1 MGMPVDMKAHLAGG
15 LTTLCRCWAVTR
27 RDGMEQGFTD
37 HDVDLTFEGVLFRA
51 DTGLSAKAL
60 QQTTGL
66 AVDNTEALGALSHA
80 SVSEADIQAGR
91 YDGAHVKAWLVNW
104 ADVTQRM
111 LQFRGTFGEIQRS
124 GGAFQVELRGLTEAL
139 NQPQGRVYQQPCSAV
154 LGDRDC
160 GFDLSAA
167 GYVAEIAVEIVEE
180 TRVFRFANM
189 AGFDLRWF
197 ERGRLSVLSGA
208 AKGLVGIV
216 KNDRL
221 RPSGRE
227 IELWETL
234 RAPVVAGDLV
244 RLEAGCD
251 KRSETCRLKFQNFV
265 NFRGF
270 PDIPGEDWLV
280 RYPTRSGIHTGGSL
294 TR

>member
-1 MGMPVDMKAHLAGG
+1 MALPGELEAHLAGG

-27 RDGMEQGFTD
+27 RDGIEQGFTD
-37 HDVDLTFEGVLFRA
+37 HDMDLTFEGVLFRA

-91 YDGAHVKAWLVNW
+91 YDGADVRAWLVNW
-104 ADVTQRM
+104 ADVSQRM

-139 NQPQGRVYQQPCSAV
+139 NQPQGRVYQRPCPAV
-154 LGDRDC
+154 LGDKAC

-167 GYVAEIAVEIVEE
+167 GYVAEVAVEIIEDG
-180 TRVFRFANM
+180 RVFRFSAM

-197 ERGRLSVLSGA
+197 ERGRLSVLSGS
-208 AKGLVGIV
+208 AKGLVGMI

-221 RPSGRE
+221 SDAGRE
-227 IELWETL
+227 IELWEVL
-234 RAPVVAGDLV
+234 RAPIEAGDLV
-244 RLEAGCD
+244 RIEAGCD
-251 KRSETCRLKFQNFV
+251 KRAETCRLKFQNFV

-270 PDIPGEDWLV
+270 PDIPGEDWLMS
-280 RYPTRSGIHTGGSL
+280 YPLQASGNSGGSL

>member
-1 MGMPVDMKAHLAGG
+1 MALPGELAAHLAGG

-27 RDGMEQGFTD
+27 RDGIEQGFTD
-37 HDVDLTFEGVLFRA
+37 HDMDLTFEAVQFRA

-66 AVDNTEALGALSHA
+66 AVDNTEALGALSDA

-91 YDGAHVKAWLVNW
+91 YDGAEVRAWLVNW
-104 ADVTQRM
+104 ADVSQRM

-139 NQPQGRVYQQPCSAV
+139 NQPQGRVYQRPCPAV
-154 LGDRDC
+154 LGDKDC

-167 GYVAEIAVEIVEE
+167 GYFAEVAVEIVEDG
-180 TRVFRFANM
+180 RVFRFSEM

-208 AKGLVGIV
+208 AKGLVGMV

-221 RPSGRE
+221 SDAGRE
-227 IELWETL
+227 IELWEVL
-234 RAPVVAGDLV
+234 RAPIEAGDLV
-244 RLEAGCD
+244 RIEAGCD
-251 KRSETCRLKFQNFV
+251 KRAESCRLKFQNFA

-270 PDIPGEDWLV
+270 PDIPGEDWLMS
-280 RYPTRSGIHTGGSL
+280 YPSQTSGNSGGSL